1 MEKPVIIKSVSCRCK
16 SERRTEERES
26 WSAHYAAE
34 QGKCRD
40 ERKEEGRQEEG
51 KG

>member
-1 MEKPVIIKSVSCRCK
+1 MIKSVSCLCK
-16 SERRTEERES
+16 SECSTEERES

-34 QGKCRD
+34 QRKRRD